1 MKFFLRLKHWQ
12 LFALLIG
19 FPIVADSLAV
29 GSAFSTADISEGTER
44 LLKIFPMLMLVYI
57 GLFFGWLWS
66 IGTFLTKKLSTSSQN
81 PDDLRTVNLPHGLF
95 KGALIIPTLYIA
107 FLCWFVGKLMWG
119 NEMSEL
125 FIMEHIGL
133 IVTAHLMS
141 TACLFF
147 VLYYNAKALRSVE
160 LQRRARFGDYIIDF
174 ILFWFFPIGIWI
186 LQPRI
191 NKVLAAENAENTEG
205 GNFV

>member
-1 MKFFLRLKHWQ
+1 
-12 LFALLIG
+12 
-19 FPIVADSLAV
+19 
-29 GSAFSTADISEGTER
+29 
-44 LLKIFPMLMLVYI
+44 
-57 GLFFGWLWS
+57 
-66 IGTFLTKKLSTSSQN
+66 
-81 PDDLRTVNLPHGLF
+81 
-95 KGALIIPTLYIA
+95 
-107 FLCWFVGKLMWG
+107 MWG

-191 NKVLAAENAENTEG
+191 NKVLAAENAENAENTEG
-205 GNFV
+205 GNFVWEFVNFTA